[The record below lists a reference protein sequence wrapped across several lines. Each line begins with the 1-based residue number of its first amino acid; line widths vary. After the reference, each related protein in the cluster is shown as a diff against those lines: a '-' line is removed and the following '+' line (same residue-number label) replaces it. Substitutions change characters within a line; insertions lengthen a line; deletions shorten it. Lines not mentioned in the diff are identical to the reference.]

1 MDRVVGLGMCAVIL
15 TLLMIEGLITANVFA
30 VRVARM
36 ERDKRINALVDM
48 SEVSDDLRGN

>member
-1 MDRVVGLGMCAVIL
+1 MDRVVGLGISSVLLI
-15 TLLMIEGLITANVFA
+15 LLMIGGLITANVFA

-48 SEVSDDLRGN
+48 SEGSENLRGN